1 MEWQFINN
9 TKLKLKTITV
19 PLLNPDPNEEQSARR
34 KTHKLYAKAEKH
46 KQCVEAPRQAV
57 IQH

>member
-34 KTHKLYAKAEKH
+34 KTHKLYAT
-46 KQCVEAPRQAV
+46 
-57 IQH
+57 